1 MDFRRKHI
9 DLVGKMN
16 LWFGISLALIL
27 VGLAS
32 WGLFGLNLGIDFKG
46 GGQFQYRIPYSLRPQ
61 VGSEADFLGKARA
74 ALEAQGFKALPQI
87 AGGDTLIIKTEA
99 KGQSELT
106 SQDTR
111 VRRALTSI
119 FAGGKNQDG
128 QPAQLTS
135 LGQQFVGP
143 IIGDELKRNAI
154 TGVLLGV
161 ALIALWIYIRYNFAG
176 DGTRYAVAG
185 VAALVHDV
193 LVLVGMFALIGH
205 FFPQVEIDG
214 AFIAALLTVVGY
226 SINDSVVIFD
236 RLRENLRLRRKE
248 PFEKV
253 VNDSLLETMSR
264 SINTGLTVLI
274 MLFVLLI
281 RGGESIFNFVL
292 AMLVGIASGLY
303 SSIFNASMVLVA
315 WHRWDEKKAAQARG
329 LGDAPVSAPKLSTR
343 LTTPNRAAASSAAA
357 VSATTPAARRSSFA
371 TTKLPTAIAT
381 TPSVIMPEVTTS
393 NVITPSA
400 TTPFVEDPSNE
411 TRVLESTP
419 EISDTNTIFDSSAA
433 PIAIDAT
440 MESSESSL
448 DLPSSESDL
457 VSEDESEEE
466 AARRVMRAHP
476 KARARRRF

>member
-27 VGLAS
+27 VGLLS
-32 WGLFGLNLGIDFKG
+32 WAAFGLNLGIDFKG

-61 VGSEADFLGKARA
+61 SGQEVALLDRARA
-74 ALEAQGFKALPQI
+74 DLKAEGIDALPQI
-87 AGGDTLIIKTEA
+87 TGGDTLVIKTNA
-99 KGQSELT
+99 KDQNQLT
-106 SQDTR
+106 TQETR
-111 VRRALTSI
+111 VRKALTGL
-119 FAGGKNQDG
+119 FAGGKTQNG
-128 QPAQLTS
+128 QAATLTP

-143 IIGDELKRNAI
+143 VIGDELKRNAI
-154 TGVLLGV
+154 NGVLLGV

-176 DGTRYAVAG
+176 NGTRYAVAG
-185 VAALVHDV
+185 VVALVHDV
-193 LVLVGMFALIGH
+193 LVLVGLFALIGH
-205 FFPQVEIDG
+205 FYPSVEIDG

-281 RGGESIFNFVL
+281 LGGESIFNFVL

-315 WHRWDEKKAAQARG
+315 WHRRDEKKAVQAHASG
-329 LGDAPVSAPKLSTR
+329 VSSVALPKSSTR
-343 LTTPNRAAASSAAA
+343 LATPNRVAATVTPSSAPTSSAPTSRRGSFASTTVPTKASTPSSAAA
-357 VSATTPAARRSSFA
+357 VA
-371 TTKLPTAIAT
+371 
-381 TPSVIMPEVTTS
+381 
-393 NVITPSA
+393 NQ
-400 TTPFVEDPSNE
+400 
-411 TRVLESTP
+411 TRVLESMP
-419 EISDTNTIFDSSAA
+419 ETADRNDFSTTIPSENAVSSK
-433 PIAIDAT
+433 PVT
-440 MESSESSL
+440 LMESSESSL
-448 DLPSSESDL
+448 DLPSLEA
-457 VSEDESEEE
+457 ESENESAAQAE
-466 AARRVMRAHP
+466 ARRNLRVHP